1 VPVAEIVPKD
11 TMSPIAWV
19 LAGNRV
25 PSGAFAA
32 INWLMS
38 ILPGAAA
45 VPLVNVEPADCVP
58 KFAKFIAPFTLRTPV
73 FVTV

>member
-1 VPVAEIVPKD
+1 MVPG
-11 TMSPIAWV
+11 TT
-19 LAGNRV
+19 
-25 PSGAFAA
+25 
-32 INWLMS
+32 
-38 ILPGAAA
+38 A